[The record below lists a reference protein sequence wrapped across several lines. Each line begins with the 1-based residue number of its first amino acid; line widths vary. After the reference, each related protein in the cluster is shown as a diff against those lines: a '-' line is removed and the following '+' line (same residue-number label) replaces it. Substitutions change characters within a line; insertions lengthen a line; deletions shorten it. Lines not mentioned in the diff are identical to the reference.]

1 LVIGYLDDETQRSKK
16 MAVVLRMK
24 MFGTK
29 KKPFYRIVAMTKS
42 EKRDGKALEEL
53 GYYDPKKGKNQ
64 VALDRE
70 RVEYWLK
77 NGAIPSETVKSI
89 LKRLEG

>member
-1 LVIGYLDDETQRSKK
+1 
-16 MAVVLRMK
+16 MAVVLRLK

-42 EKRDGKALEEL
+42 TKRNGKALEEL
-53 GYYDPKKGKNQ
+53 GHYDPKKGRDN
-64 VALDRE
+64 VALDRG

-77 NGAIPSETVKSI
+77 NGARPSATVKSI
-89 LKRLEG
+89 LKRLEI

>member
-1 LVIGYLDDETQRSKK
+1 
-16 MAVVLRMK
+16 MAVVLRLK

-29 KKPFYRIVAMTKS
+29 KNPFYRIVAMAKS
-42 EKRDGKALEEL
+42 TKRDGKALEEL
-53 GYYDPKKGKNQ
+53 GFYDPKKDKNE

-77 NGAIPSETVKSI
+77 NGAKPSATVKSI
-89 LKRLEG
+89 LKRLEI

>member
-1 LVIGYLDDETQRSKK
+1 
-16 MAVVLRMK
+16 MAVVLRLK

-29 KKPFYRIVAMTKS
+29 KKPFYRIVAISKS
-42 EKRDGKALEEL
+42 TKRDGKTLEEL
-53 GYYDPKKGKNQ
+53 GYYDPKKGRDQ

-77 NGAIPSETVKSI
+77 NGAKPSETVKSI
-89 LKRLEG
+89 IKRLEL

>member
-1 LVIGYLDDETQRSKK
+1 
-16 MAVVLRMK
+16 MAVVLRLK
-24 MFGTK
+24 KFGSK

-42 EKRDGKALEEL
+42 TKRDGRSLEEL
-53 GYYDPKKGKNQ
+53 GHYDPKKGANE

-77 NGAIPSETVKSI
+77 NGAKPSETVKSI
-89 LKRLEG
+89 LKRLEI